1 MRQFLSLRMKVVM
14 KVVGKVSWHSP
25 YLWLVAVVAAS
36 LMVAACSGETAT
48 GGESA
53 SGASSV
59 SQQGEALFNRTC
71 SVCHGAGATGTQAGP
86 PLVHE
91 LYHPGHHPDISFR
104 NAVKDGVISHHWEFG
119 HMPAQPGVSDED
131 IENIICYVRELQI
144 AGGIYEGET
153 PC

>member
-1 MRQFLSLRMKVVM
+1 MLNRKLKLGFLGILLSA
-14 KVVGKVSWHSP
+14 
-25 YLWLVAVVAAS
+25 VAVLALS
-36 LMVAACSGETAT
+36 AACSG
-48 GGESA
+48 GGDSGSSQANA
-53 SGASSV
+53 S
-59 SQQGEALFNRTC
+59 QEGEALFNRTC
-71 SVCHGAGATGTQAGP
+71 SVCHGAGAAGTQAGP

-104 NAVKDGVISHHWEFG
+104 NAVKNGVISHHWEFG